1 MDNPK
6 NKLKKA
12 LRKSMKFMLSLNAE
26 SSDRIPEWYD
36 QMISELSLMK
46 SDNKF
51 YERAIAKLR
60 KSLKQEY
67 GNNAANF
74 LLA

>member
-1 MDNPK
+1 MNNPK
-6 NKLKKA
+6 TKLKKA
-12 LRKSMKFMLSLNAE
+12 LKKSMQFMLSLNAE

-36 QMISELSLMK
+36 QMVNELSITK
-46 SDNKF
+46 PDHAF
-51 YERAIAKLR
+51 YEKVMIQLKKL
-60 KSLKQEY
+60 LKKEY